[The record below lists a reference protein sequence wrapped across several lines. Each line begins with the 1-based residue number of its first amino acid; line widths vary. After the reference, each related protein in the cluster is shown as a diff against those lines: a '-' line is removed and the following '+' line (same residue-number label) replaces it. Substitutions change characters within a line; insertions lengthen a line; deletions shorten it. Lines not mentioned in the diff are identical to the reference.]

1 MGEHIARVHTKDK
14 SFVSG
19 LTSDCMIRL
28 VSLMVC
34 EAESVSKVRFL
45 IKSITTNLFYL
56 YNYLLNIRLKMLS
69 LDQDLL
75 LLNVQLKN

>member
-1 MGEHIARVHTKDK
+1 
-14 SFVSG
+14 
-19 LTSDCMIRL
+19 
-28 VSLMVC
+28 MVC